1 MRRVEQPTQGF
12 DALLKGIQD
21 FYDTL

>member
-1 MRRVEQPTQGF
+1 MRMVDQPTQDF

-21 FYDTL
+21 FYDTF

>member
-1 MRRVEQPTQGF
+1 MRMVEQPTQDF

-21 FYDTL
+21 FYDTF